1 MGVGAK
7 FGKGMR
13 FAFGELLTDLVP
25 WLVAGIVVAG
35 AIAALIP
42 EGWINAYL
50 GTGLT
55 AYGAMLLL
63 GIPMYICATA
73 STPIAAA
80 LMLKG
85 LGPGA
90 ALVLLLVGPATNA
103 ASIIAL
109 SRMLGVATTVRYL
122 ASIAVTAVLVGM
134 GADWLYGAMS
144 VDPAV
149 AAAAVGKEH
158 GALLGLFSVAV
169 LVAVCLRAYIVR
181 PKSGGCCS
189 SSSCGD

>member
-1 MGVGAK
+1 VGVGAK

-90 ALVLLLVGPATNA
+90 ALVLLLVGPAT
-103 ASIIAL
+103 
-109 SRMLGVATTVRYL
+109 T
-122 ASIAVTAVLVGM
+122 
-134 GADWLYGAMS
+134 
-144 VDPAV
+144 
-149 AAAAVGKEH
+149 
-158 GALLGLFSVAV
+158 
-169 LVAVCLRAYIVR
+169 
-181 PKSGGCCS
+181 
-189 SSSCGD
+189 